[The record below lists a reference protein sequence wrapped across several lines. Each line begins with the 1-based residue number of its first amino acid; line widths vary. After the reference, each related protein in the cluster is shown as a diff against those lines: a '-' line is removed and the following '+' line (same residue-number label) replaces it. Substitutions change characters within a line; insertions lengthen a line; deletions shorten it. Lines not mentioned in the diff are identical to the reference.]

1 MIGRIKGT
9 LIQKD
14 PPIMLVDVN
23 GVGYEIEAPVRVF
36 FELPHDGEEVTIITH
51 MLVREDAQILY
62 GFNNYG
68 QRELFR
74 KLLKV
79 NGIGAKSA
87 LAVLS
92 TMSVDE
98 FVAMVQSQDVNGIV
112 KVPGVGKKTAQRLII
127 EMRDKLGDVA
137 SDDISLPGNGAIGA
151 NGARAA
157 NLGNMPATAQSEAL
171 IALQSLGFRPQEV
184 NLLIKQIAKDGMTAE
199 EIIRLCLQH
208 KGAS

>member
-14 PPIMLVDVN
+14 PPMMLVDVN

-36 FELPHDGEEVTIITH
+36 FELPENGAVVTIITH

-62 GFNNYG
+62 GFNNNG

-92 TMSVDE
+92 TMSTDE
-98 FVAMVQSQDVNGIV
+98 FVAMIQSQDVNAIV
-112 KVPGVGKKTAQRLII
+112 KIPGVGKKTAQRLII

-137 SDDISLPGNGAIGA
+137 NDDISLPGNNAQ
-151 NGARAA
+151 AA
-157 NLGNMPATAQSEAL
+157 NLSNMPATAQSEAL

-184 NLLIKQIAKDGMTAE
+184 NMLIKQIAKDGMTAE

>member
-9 LIQKD
+9 LIHKD
-14 PPIMLVDVN
+14 PPMMMIDVN

-36 FELPHDGEEVTIITH
+36 FELPELNSDVTIITH

-98 FVAMVQSQDVNGIV
+98 FVAMIQSQDVVAIV
-112 KVPGVGKKTAQRLII
+112 KIPGVGKKTAQRLII

-137 SDDISLPGNGAIGA
+137 NDDISLPGNGAQ
-151 NGARAA
+151 AA
-157 NLGNMPATAQSEAL
+157 NLSNMPATAQSEAL

-184 NLLIKQIAKDGMTAE
+184 NMLIKQIAKDGMSAE
-199 EIIRLCLQH
+199 EIIRLCLLH
-208 KGAS
+208 KGAG

>member
-14 PPIMLVDVN
+14 PPMMLVDVN

-36 FELPHDGEEVTIITH
+36 FELPELNSEVTIITH

-62 GFNNYG
+62 GFSNYG

-98 FVAMVQSQDVNGIV
+98 FVAMIQSQDVAAIV
-112 KVPGVGKKTAQRLII
+112 KIPGVGKKTAQRLII

-137 SDDISLPGNGAIGA
+137 SDDISLPGSGAQ
-151 NGARAA
+151 AA

-184 NLLIKQIAKDGMTAE
+184 NMLIKQIAKDGMSAE

>member
-14 PPIMLVDVN
+14 PPMMLVDVN
-23 GVGYEIEAPVRVF
+23 GVGYEIEAPARVF

-98 FVAMVQSQDVNGIV
+98 FVAMIQSQDVAAIV
-112 KVPGVGKKTAQRLII
+112 KIPGVGKKTAQRLII

-137 SDDISLPGNGAIGA
+137 SDDISLPGQGGAQ
-151 NGARAA
+151 AA

-184 NLLIKQIAKDGMTAE
+184 NLLIKQIAKDGMNAE

>member
-9 LIQKD
+9 LVQKD
-14 PPIMLVDVN
+14 PPMMLVDVN

-36 FELPHDGEEVTIITH
+36 FELPESGSEVTIITH
-51 MLVREDAQILY
+51 LLVREDAQILY
-62 GFNNYG
+62 GFNNNG

-92 TMSVDE
+92 TMSTDE
-98 FVAMVQSQDVNGIV
+98 FVAMIQSQDVNAIV
-112 KVPGVGKKTAQRLII
+112 KIPGVGKKTAQRLII

-137 SDDISLPGNGAIGA
+137 SDDISLPGYGNNGAQ
-151 NGARAA
+151 AA

-171 IALQSLGFRPQEV
+171 IALQSLGFKPQEV
-184 NLLIKQIAKDGMTAE
+184 NMLIKQLAKDGMTAE

>member
-9 LIQKD
+9 LVQKD

-51 MLVREDAQILY
+51 LLVREDAQILY

-98 FVAMVQSQDVNGIV
+98 FVAMIQSQDVAAIV
-112 KVPGVGKKTAQRLII
+112 KIPGVGKKTAQRLII

-137 SDDISLPGNGAIGA
+137 SDDISLPGSGGAQ
-151 NGARAA
+151 AA

-184 NLLIKQIAKDGMTAE
+184 NLLIKQIAKDGMSAE

>member
-9 LIQKD
+9 LIRKE
-14 PPIMLVDVN
+14 PPMMLVDVG

-36 FELPHDGEEVTIITH
+36 FELPENNSEVTIITH

-62 GFNNYG
+62 GFNNYQ

-92 TMSVDE
+92 TMSTNE
-98 FVAMVQSQDVNGIV
+98 FIGMIQSQDVAAIV

-127 EMRDKLGDVA
+127 ELRDKLGGVVG
-137 SDDISLPGNGAIGA
+137 DDMSIPGSAA
-151 NGARAA
+151 TAA
-157 NLGNMPATAQSEAL
+157 NLGSMPATAQSEAL
-171 IALQSLGFRPQEV
+171 VALQSLGFRPQEV
-184 NLLIKQIAKDGMTAE
+184 NALIRQVAKDNMTAE

>member
-98 FVAMVQSQDVNGIV
+98 FVAMIQSQDVAAIV
-112 KVPGVGKKTAQRLII
+112 KIPGVGKKTAQRLII

-137 SDDISLPGNGAIGA
+137 SDDISLPGSGAQ
-151 NGARAA
+151 AA

-184 NLLIKQIAKDGMTAE
+184 NMLIKQIAKDGMTAE

>member
-9 LIQKD
+9 LIKKD
-14 PPIMLVDVN
+14 PPMLLVDVN

-36 FELPHDGEEVTIITH
+36 FELPEINTEVTIITH

-62 GFNNYG
+62 GFNNDQ
-68 QRELFR
+68 QRTLFR
-74 KLLKV
+74 QLLKV

-92 TMSVDE
+92 TMSTNE
-98 FVAMVQSQDVNGIV
+98 FVAMVQSQDVAAIV
-112 KVPGVGKKTAQRLII
+112 KVPGIGKKTAQRLII

-137 SDDISLPGNGAIGA
+137 SNDISLPTSQAQAAI
-151 NGARAA
+151 
-157 NLGNMPATAQSEAL
+157 LDDIPATAQSEAL

-184 NLLIKQIAKDGMTAE
+184 NMLIKQVATDDMTAE
-199 EIIRLCLQH
+199 DIIRLCLQR
-208 KGAS
+208 KGGQ

>member
-23 GVGYEIEAPVRVF
+23 GVGYEIEAAARVF
-36 FELPHDGEEVTIITH
+36 FELPQEGEEVTIITH

-92 TMSVDE
+92 TLSVDE
-98 FVAMVQSQDVNGIV
+98 FVAMIQSQDVAAIV
-112 KVPGVGKKTAQRLII
+112 KIPGVGKKTAQRLII
-127 EMRDKLGDVA
+127 EMRDKLGGVA
-137 SDDISLPGNGAIGA
+137 SDDVSLPGNGM
-151 NGARAA
+151 NGAQAA

-171 IALQSLGFRPQEV
+171 IALQYLGFRPQEV

>member
-14 PPIMLVDVN
+14 PPMMLVDVN

-36 FELPHDGEEVTIITH
+36 FELPENGAEVTIITH

-62 GFNNYG
+62 GFTNNG

-92 TMSVDE
+92 TMSTDE
-98 FVAMVQSQDVNGIV
+98 FVAMIQSQDVNAIV
-112 KVPGVGKKTAQRLII
+112 KIPGVGKKTAQRLII

-137 SDDISLPGNGAIGA
+137 SDDISLPGSGAQ
-151 NGARAA
+151 AA

-171 IALQSLGFRPQEV
+171 IALQSLGFKPQEV
-184 NLLIKQIAKDGMTAE
+184 NMLIKQLAKDGMTAE

>member
-14 PPIMLVDVN
+14 PPMMLVDVN
-23 GVGYEIEAPVRVF
+23 GVGYEIEAPMRVF
-36 FELPHDGEEVTIITH
+36 FELPENGTEVTVITH
-51 MLVREDAQILY
+51 LLVREDAQILY
-62 GFNNYG
+62 GFNNLG

-92 TMSVDE
+92 TMSTDE
-98 FVAMVQSQDVNGIV
+98 FVGMIQSQDVSAII
-112 KVPGVGKKTAQRLII
+112 KIPGVGKKTAQRLII
-127 EMRDKLGDVA
+127 EMRDKLGGVA
-137 SDDISLPGNGAIGA
+137 SSDISLPGNGAQA
-151 NGARAA
+151 S
-157 NLGNMPATAQSEAL
+157 NLGNMPASAQSEAL
-171 IALQSLGFRPQEV
+171 VALQSLGFKPQEV
-184 NLLIKQIAKDGMTAE
+184 NMLIKRVAKDNMTAE

>member
-14 PPIMLVDVN
+14 PPMMLVDVN
-23 GVGYEIEAPVRVF
+23 GVGYEIEAPMRVF
-36 FELPHDGEEVTIITH
+36 FELPENGTEVTVITH
-51 MLVREDAQILY
+51 LLVREDAQILY
-62 GFNNYG
+62 GFNNLG

-92 TMSVDE
+92 TMSTDE
-98 FVAMVQSQDVNGIV
+98 FVGMIQSQDVSAII
-112 KVPGVGKKTAQRLII
+112 KIPGVGKKTAQRLII

-137 SDDISLPGNGAIGA
+137 SSDISLPGNGAQA
-151 NGARAA
+151 S
-157 NLGNMPATAQSEAL
+157 NLGNMPASAQSEAL
-171 IALQSLGFRPQEV
+171 VALQSLGFKPQEV
-184 NLLIKQIAKDGMTAE
+184 NMLIKRVAKDNMTAE

>member
-1 MIGRIKGT
+1 MIGRLKGT
-9 LIQKD
+9 LIQKE
-14 PPIMLVDVN
+14 PPMMLVDVG

-36 FELPHDGEEVTIITH
+36 FELPENGTEVTIITH

-92 TMSVDE
+92 TMSTDE
-98 FVAMVQSQDVNGIV
+98 FIAMIQSQDVAAIV
-112 KVPGVGKKTAQRLII
+112 KIPGVGKKTAQRLII
-127 EMRDKLGDVA
+127 EMRDKLGSVA
-137 SDDISLPGNGAIGA
+137 TDDISLPGSGAQ
-151 NGARAA
+151 AA

-184 NLLIKQIAKDGMTAE
+184 NMLIKQIAKDGMSAE

>member
-23 GVGYEIEAPVRVF
+23 GVGYEIEAAVRVF
-36 FELPHDGEEVTIITH
+36 FELPQEGEEVTIITH

-98 FVAMVQSQDVNGIV
+98 FVAIIQSQDVAAIV
-112 KVPGVGKKTAQRLII
+112 KIPGVGKKTAQRLII

-137 SDDISLPGNGAIGA
+137 SDDISLPSTGAQ
-151 NGARAA
+151 AA
-157 NLGNMPATAQSEAL
+157 NLANMPATAQSEAL

-184 NLLIKQIAKDGMTAE
+184 NLLIKQIAKDGMSAE

>member
-14 PPIMLVDVN
+14 PPMMLVDVN

-36 FELPHDGEEVTIITH
+36 FELPENGAEVTIITH

-62 GFNNYG
+62 GFNNNG

-92 TMSVDE
+92 TMSTDE
-98 FVAMVQSQDVNGIV
+98 FVAMIQSQDVAAIV
-112 KVPGVGKKTAQRLII
+112 KIPGVGKKTAQRLII

-137 SDDISLPGNGAIGA
+137 SDDISLPGSGSAQ
-151 NGARAA
+151 AA

-184 NLLIKQIAKDGMTAE
+184 NMLIKQIAKDGMTAE

>member
-1 MIGRIKGT
+1 MIGRIQGI

-14 PPIMLVDVN
+14 PPMMLVDVN
-23 GVGYEIEAPVRVF
+23 GVGYEIEAPARVF

-98 FVAMVQSQDVNGIV
+98 FVAMIQSQDVAAIV
-112 KVPGVGKKTAQRLII
+112 KIPGVGKKTAQRLII

-137 SDDISLPGNGAIGA
+137 SDDISLPGNGGA
-151 NGARAA
+151 QVA
-157 NLGNMPATAQSEAL
+157 NLGSMPATAQSEAL

-184 NLLIKQIAKDGMTAE
+184 NILIKQIAKDGMSAE

>member
-9 LIQKD
+9 LIHKE
-14 PPIMLVDVN
+14 PPMMLVDVN

-36 FELPHDGEEVTIITH
+36 FELPEVNSEVIIITH

-98 FVAMVQSQDVNGIV
+98 FVAMIQSQDVAAIV
-112 KVPGVGKKTAQRLII
+112 KIPGVGKKTAQRLII

-137 SDDISLPGNGAIGA
+137 GDDISLPGHGGAQ
-151 NGARAA
+151 AA
-157 NLGNMPATAQSEAL
+157 NQ
-171 IALQSLGFRPQEV
+171 QH
-184 NLLIKQIAKDGMTAE
+184 NLKP
-199 EIIRLCLQH
+199 
-208 KGAS
+208 

>member
-14 PPIMLVDVN
+14 PPMMLVDVN

-36 FELPHDGEEVTIITH
+36 FELPENGAEVTIITH

-62 GFNNYG
+62 GFNNNG

-92 TMSVDE
+92 TMSTDE
-98 FVAMVQSQDVNGIV
+98 FVAMIQSQDVAAIV
-112 KVPGVGKKTAQRLII
+112 KIPGVGKKTAQRLII

-137 SDDISLPGNGAIGA
+137 SDDISLPGSGGAQ
-151 NGARAA
+151 AA

-184 NLLIKQIAKDGMTAE
+184 NMLIKQIAKDGMTAE

>member
-9 LIQKD
+9 LIQKN
-14 PPIMLVDVN
+14 PPMMLVDVN
-23 GVGYEIEAPVRVF
+23 GVGYEIEAAARVF

-98 FVAMVQSQDVNGIV
+98 FVAMIQSQDVAAIV
-112 KVPGVGKKTAQRLII
+112 KIPGVGKKTAQRLII

-137 SDDISLPGNGAIGA
+137 NDDISLPSNGAQV
-151 NGARAA
+151 A

-184 NLLIKQIAKDGMTAE
+184 NLLIKQIAKDGMSAE

>member
-9 LIQKD
+9 LLHKD
-14 PPIMLVDVN
+14 PPMMLVDVA

-36 FELPHDGEEVTIITH
+36 FELPENGAEVTIITH

-92 TMSVDE
+92 TMSTDE
-98 FVAMVQSQDVNGIV
+98 FIAMIQSQDVAAIV
-112 KVPGVGKKTAQRLII
+112 KIPGVGKKTAQRLII
-127 EMRDKLGDVA
+127 EMRDKLGSVA
-137 SDDISLPGNGAIGA
+137 NDDISLPGSTASA
-151 NGARAA
+151 S
-157 NLGNMPATAQSEAL
+157 NLANMPARSQSEAL

-184 NLLIKQIAKDGMTAE
+184 NILIKQVAKDGMSAE

>member
-1 MIGRIKGT
+1 MIGRIKGQ
-9 LIQKD
+9 LISKES
-14 PPIMLVDVN
+14 PILMVDVN
-23 GVGYEIEAPVRVF
+23 GVGYEIEAPTRVF
-36 FELPHDGEEVTIITH
+36 FELPENGADVTIITH

-62 GFNNYG
+62 GFNNLG

-92 TMSVDE
+92 TMSVNE
-98 FVAMVQSQDVNGIV
+98 FVAMIQSQDVAAIV
-112 KVPGVGKKTAQRLII
+112 KIPGVGKKTAQRLII

-137 SDDISLPGNGAIGA
+137 SDDLSIPAKSGTAS
-151 NGARAA
+151 
-157 NLGNMPATAQSEAL
+157 NLNNMPASAQSEAL
-171 IALQSLGFRPQEV
+171 VALQSLGFRPQEV
-184 NLLIKQIAKDGMTAE
+184 NLLIKNIAKDGMTAE

>member
-9 LIQKD
+9 LIHKE
-14 PPIMLVDVN
+14 PPMMLVDVN

-36 FELPHDGEEVTIITH
+36 FELPEVNSEVIIITH

-98 FVAMVQSQDVNGIV
+98 FVAMIQSQDVAAIV
-112 KVPGVGKKTAQRLII
+112 KIPGVGKKTAQRLII

-137 SDDISLPGNGAIGA
+137 GDDISLPGHGGAQ
-151 NGARAA
+151 AA

-184 NLLIKQIAKDGMTAE
+184 NMLIKQIAKDGMTAE

>member
-14 PPIMLVDVN
+14 PPMMLVDVN

-62 GFNNYG
+62 GFNNNG

-92 TMSVDE
+92 TMSTDE
-98 FVAMVQSQDVNGIV
+98 FVAMIQSQDVAAIV
-112 KVPGVGKKTAQRLII
+112 KIPGVGKKTAQRLII

-137 SDDISLPGNGAIGA
+137 SDDISLPGSGGAQ
-151 NGARAA
+151 AA

-184 NLLIKQIAKDGMTAE
+184 NMLIKQVAKDGMTAE

>member
-1 MIGRIKGT
+1 MIGRIKGI

-14 PPIMLVDVN
+14 PPMMLVDVN
-23 GVGYEIEAPVRVF
+23 GVGYEIEAAARVF

-98 FVAMVQSQDVNGIV
+98 FVAMIQSQDVAAIV
-112 KVPGVGKKTAQRLII
+112 KIPGVGKKTAQRLII

-137 SDDISLPGNGAIGA
+137 SDDISLPGSGAQ
-151 NGARAA
+151 AA

-184 NLLIKQIAKDGMTAE
+184 NMLIKQIAKDGMSAE

>member
-1 MIGRIKGT
+1 MIGQIKGT
-9 LIQKD
+9 LIHKD
-14 PPIMLVDVN
+14 PPMMLVDVN

-36 FELPHDGEEVTIITH
+36 FELPELNSDVTIITH

-98 FVAMVQSQDVNGIV
+98 FVAMIQSQDVAAIV
-112 KVPGVGKKTAQRLII
+112 KIPGVGKKTAQRLII
-127 EMRDKLGDVA
+127 EMRDKLGDV
-137 SDDISLPGNGAIGA
+137 SQDDISLPGNGAQ
-151 NGARAA
+151 AA

-184 NLLIKQIAKDGMTAE
+184 NLLIKQIAKDGMSAE

>member
-1 MIGRIKGT
+1 M
-9 LIQKD
+9 
-14 PPIMLVDVN
+14 MLVDVA
-23 GVGYEIEAPVRVF
+23 GVGYEIEAPLRVF
-36 FELPHDGEEVTIITH
+36 FELPENNSEVTIITH

-62 GFNNYG
+62 GFNNYQ

-92 TMSVDE
+92 TMSTNE
-98 FVAMVQSQDVNGIV
+98 FIGMIQSQDVAAIV

-137 SDDISLPGNGAIGA
+137 GDDMSIPGSAATSA
-151 NGARAA
+151 NFD
-157 NLGNMPATAQSEAL
+157 NMPATAQSEAL

-184 NLLIKQIAKDGMTAE
+184 NMLIKRVAKDNMTAE

-208 KGAS
+208 KGSQ

>member
-1 MIGRIKGT
+1 MIGRIQGT

-14 PPIMLVDVN
+14 PPMMLVDVN
-23 GVGYEIEAPVRVF
+23 GVGYEIEAPARVF
-36 FELPHDGEEVTIITH
+36 FELPHDGEDVTIITH

-98 FVAMVQSQDVNGIV
+98 FVAMIQSQDVAAIV
-112 KVPGVGKKTAQRLII
+112 KIPGVGKKTAQRLII

-137 SDDISLPGNGAIGA
+137 SDDISLPGSGGAQ
-151 NGARAA
+151 AA

-184 NLLIKQIAKDGMTAE
+184 NLLIKQIAKDGMSAE

>member
-14 PPIMLVDVN
+14 PPMMLVDVN

-62 GFNNYG
+62 GFNNYQ

-92 TMSVDE
+92 TMSTDE
-98 FVAMVQSQDVNGIV
+98 FIAMIQSQDVAAIV
-112 KVPGVGKKTAQRLII
+112 KIPGVGKKTAQRLII

-137 SDDISLPGNGAIGA
+137 SDDISMPGSTAS
-151 NGARAA
+151 AA

-184 NLLIKQIAKDGMTAE
+184 NMLIKQVAKDGMTAE
-199 EIIRLCLQH
+199 EIIRMCLQH

>member
-14 PPIMLVDVN
+14 PPMVLVDVN

-98 FVAMVQSQDVNGIV
+98 FVAMIQSQDVAAIV
-112 KVPGVGKKTAQRLII
+112 KIPGVGKKTAQRLII

-137 SDDISLPGNGAIGA
+137 SDDISLPGSGSQ
-151 NGARAA
+151 AA

-184 NLLIKQIAKDGMTAE
+184 NLLIKQVAKDGMTAE